1 MHVRPGSSLCRKLK
15 HFVSP
20 LILIPSYLMSTL
32 TLTYYLLLLSL
43 GDKKK
48 QNIRNKTHRTKG
60 PIVHLKLLNCH
71 TKLCNYLPFQ
81 FQPFPKLKLG
91 ISSPLKEIPCF
102 LLLFSYVHICHQLVI
117 YELTL
122 GSICCRES
130 AMRKPKSV
138 LEIPVAS
145 TSISVLGTSPSV

>member
-20 LILIPSYLMSTL
+20 LILIL
-32 TLTYYLLLLSL
+32 TQFRRQ
-43 GDKKK
+43 KK

-81 FQPFPKLKLG
+81 FQPFTKLKLG

-102 LLLFSYVHICHQLVI
+102 LLLFSYVHICHWLVI

-122 GSICCRES
+122 GSICCRDS

-145 TSISVLGTSPSV
+145 TSISVLGTLPSV

>member
-15 HFVSP
+15 HYVSP

-32 TLTYYLLLLSL
+32 QLLTLTQFRRQ
-43 GDKKK
+43 KK

-122 GSICCRES
+122 GSICCRDS

>member
-1 MHVRPGSSLCRKLK
+1 MHVRPGPSLCRKLK

-20 LILIPSYLMSTL
+20 LILITSYLMSTL
-32 TLTYYLLLLSL
+32 YLLTLTQFRRQ
-43 GDKKK
+43 KK
-48 QNIRNKTHRTKG
+48 QNIRNKTCRTKG

-81 FQPFPKLKLG
+81 FQLFPKLKLG

-117 YELTL
+117 YELTWDPFVAETVL
-122 GSICCRES
+122 CES
-130 AMRKPKSV
+130 QRVSWKYQ
-138 LEIPVAS
+138 
-145 TSISVLGTSPSV
+145 